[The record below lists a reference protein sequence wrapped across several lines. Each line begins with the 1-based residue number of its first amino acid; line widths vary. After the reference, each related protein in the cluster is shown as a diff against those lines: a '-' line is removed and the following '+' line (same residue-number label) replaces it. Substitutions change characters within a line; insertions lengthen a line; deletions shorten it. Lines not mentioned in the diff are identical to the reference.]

1 MPCGSIETRAKNKEH
16 SLGRDLITY
25 IMVARAAPDA
35 PAIRTRNFK
44 GTLLINSI
52 CILRLSAIGDVT
64 HVIPVVLSLQE
75 QLPDVKIT
83 WVIGKIE
90 AKLVGDLPGVEFIV
104 FDKKA
109 GWEGYREL
117 REKMKGRQ
125 FDALLHMQ
133 VAFRANL
140 AAALIPAKLKI
151 GYDRARSKD
160 LHSLFINRRIAAA
173 PKQHVRDC
181 LASYLA
187 PLGLTSAP
195 PRWEIPLSNDD
206 HAFAIQQLADDR
218 RNLIISPCASHT
230 LRNWPAERY
239 ARLADHAIRE
249 HGMKVTL
256 VGSPAPFE
264 LEFCAAIERAMEE
277 RVNNICGKDTLK
289 QLAALLA
296 HADLVVA
303 PDTGPA
309 HIASA
314 MGTDVLG
321 LFAASNPHR
330 SGPYNS
336 LQWCVN
342 RYPDALEKFTGQTV
356 DEARWGAKA
365 EFKGAMKLVTVTD
378 ATAMLDRWVNH
389 FNARAHQ
396 AKS

>member
-1 MPCGSIETRAKNKEH
+1 MK
-16 SLGRDLITY
+16 
-25 IMVARAAPDA
+25 
-35 PAIRTRNFK
+35 
-44 GTLLINSI
+44 SI

-75 QLPDVKIT
+75 QVPGIRIT

-90 AKLVGDLPGVEFIV
+90 AKLIGDLPGVEFIL

-109 GWEGYREL
+109 GRKGYAQL
-117 REKMKGRQ
+117 RQQMKGRR

-140 AAALIPAKLKI
+140 AAACIPAKI
-151 GYDRARSKD
+151 RVGYDKARSKD

-173 PKQHVRDC
+173 PQQHVRDC
-181 LASYLA
+181 LASFLV
-187 PLGLTSAP
+187 PLGLEAAP
-195 PRWEIPLSNDD
+195 PRWQIPLSEDD
-206 HAFAIQQLADDR
+206 HAFAHQHLATDR
-218 RNLIISPCASHT
+218 RNLVISPCASHT

-239 ARLADHAIRE
+239 AQLADYAIRQ
-249 HGMKVTL
+249 HGMKVIL

-264 LEFCAAIERAMEE
+264 AEYCADIESAMTEKAH
-277 RVNNICGKDTLK
+277 NICGRDTLK
-289 QLAALLA
+289 QLTALMT

-314 MGTDVLG
+314 VGTDVLG
-321 LFAASNPHR
+321 LFAASNPNR

-342 RYPDALEKFTGQTV
+342 RYPEALQQFAGKTV
-356 DEARWGAKA
+356 AEARWGAKA
-365 EFKGAMKLVTVTD
+365 EFEGAMELVTVADT
-378 ATAMLDRWVNH
+378 TAMLDRWVASH
-389 FNARAHQ
+389 CDDRD
-396 AKS
+396 